1 MQGDIRIVPFY
12 DIKEAMKSLES
23 YVSDINSDPSIV
35 ETGSHGPNSK
45 YFLKEDGA
53 RGNVALKWITSG
65 ENGIACDLDSRGHY
79 ALLSATKEVL
89 GSAKH
94 YAISGSLPLVRD
106 LKDLGFDIQICGFG
120 LSHKYHAENE
130 AASLQGMKNAA
141 KILAR
146 VMAILEL
153 ENCG

>member
-1 MQGDIRIVPFY
+1 
-12 DIKEAMKSLES
+12 MKAFES
-23 YVSDINSDPSIV
+23 CIEEINNDPSIV
-35 ETGSHGPNSK
+35 ETGAHGPISK
-45 YFLKEDGA
+45 YALKEDGA
-53 RGNVALKWITSG
+53 KASVTLKWITAG

-89 GSAKH
+89 GNAKH
-94 YAISGSLPLVRD
+94 YGISGSLPLVRE
-106 LKDLGFDIQICGFG
+106 LKDLGFDVQICGFG

-153 ENCG
+153 ENSG